1 VSISGGDVRHVAAL
15 ARLSVD
21 EARLPSL
28 VAELNGILSH
38 MEVLQGVN
46 LPSSDGDSSD
56 RPSMPLR
63 ADVQGAVEINGG
75 LPAFAPAVRDG
86 FFLVPRLS
94 THGAAGASAD
104 AQDTTGMTDGEDV
117 A

>member
-1 VSISGGDVRHVAAL
+1 MSISGSDVRHVAAL
-15 ARLSVD
+15 ARLAID

-46 LPSSDGDSSD
+46 LPSADDSHD

-63 ADVQGAVEINGG
+63 PDVQGAVEVSGG
-75 LPAFAPAVRDG
+75 LSAFAPAVRDG
-86 FFLVPRLS
+86 FFLVPRLA
-94 THGAAGASAD
+94 THGSAGASAD
-104 AQDTTGMTDGEDV
+104 AHDAADGEV
-117 A
+117 VS